1 EETFWKD
8 LIEQYLKP
16 LETDKRKEE
25 QIKQD
30 LKELRNKATFV
41 FFICNLLWLVATFFL
56 QAIGTI
62 VTISVPKVYINGTV
76 DENAKLYID
85 PIGLMFLISFAGLII
100 VQFLAML
107 WHRIQTLI
115 HFIAYTGTE

>member
-1 EETFWKD
+1 EEETFWKD

-16 LETDKRKEE
+16 LETDKKKEE
-25 QIKQD
+25 QIKHD
-30 LKELRNKATFV
+30 LKDLRNKATFV

-56 QAIGTI
+56 QAVGTI

-85 PIGLMFLISFAGLII
+85 PIGLMFLISFAGLLI

-107 WHRIQTLI
+107 WHRYLE
-115 HFIAYTGTE
+115 FISLV